1 MGKTRGYVPAAGV
14 DRESSD
20 DELREGGGSVYDPSA
35 QEMEEGMEL
44 RPLGK
49 GGLKPMK
56 IGKRPPR
63 RVRWICCSV
72 CCTLGAWRC
81 ACVCGAAAPRHHPAY
96 CALHAAAAD
105 GTFRGWLAAAAA
117 VIALVAV
124 LSGTNTGREIASAAL
139 QCRAENHEE
148 FHRMFA
154 DRGWS
159 DHPRPAAIK
168 ENLREL
174 TRRPHLAGTRND
186 LATAEYVRDQM
197 LANGWDSHLVRYD
210 VLLMYPKVDE
220 ERRVP
225 YAELSGRCTPRRTCP
240 GMRCGGRCV
249 LLVCGL
255 FLAEIYLWSV
265 CSGQEINN
273 NIETPRPRPA
283 TPPTAASTRRWSS
296 RRRKGTLSARRRAAP
311 HRGATPPSLPT
322 ASRPSTASLRRL
334 SVSIL
339 GGPFWLRF
347 TYVAPVLITKY

>member
-63 RVRWICCSV
+63 RARWICCSV
-72 CCTLGAWRC
+72 CCTLGATVVAMRLYL
-81 ACVCGAAAPRHHPAY
+81 GRRPSPRHRPAY
-96 CALHAAAAD
+96 CALHTAAAD
-105 GTFRGWLAAAAA
+105 VAALSATGWLAAAA

-210 VLLMYPKVDE
+210 VNSHE
-220 ERRVP
+220 F
-225 YAELSGRCTPRRTCP
+225 
-240 GMRCGGRCV
+240 MRSIDCDSPT
-249 LLVCGL
+249 
-255 FLAEIYLWSV
+255 FL
-265 CSGQEINN
+265 
-273 NIETPRPRPA
+273 
-283 TPPTAASTRRWSS
+283 
-296 RRRKGTLSARRRAAP
+296 
-311 HRGATPPSLPT
+311 
-322 ASRPSTASLRRL
+322 
-334 SVSIL
+334 
-339 GGPFWLRF
+339 
-347 TYVAPVLITKY
+347 